1 MVGVYYKLLSY
12 LYFGIDC
19 HNNCLADVPV
29 INSRGLERGQMAQII
44 SYKNDSFQGFL
55 ISRLN
60 IVLNEDPRLTVCIAG
75 ITNYTHLP

>member
-29 INSRGLERGQMAQII
+29 INSQGLEWDKWLRL
-44 SYKNDSFQGFL
+44 SFIKMTPFK
-55 ISRLN
+55 
-60 IVLNEDPRLTVCIAG
+60 AF
-75 ITNYTHLP
+75 